1 MGEDWGGSKMKYTEL
16 EITKIEDGISS
27 EIVIAFLAEI
37 GYDSFSEIDSGLKAY
52 IVSNKFDESL
62 LKEII
67 SKISFEYLFS
77 EIKDQNWNAVWES
90 NFEAVVIADRCIVR
104 APFHKADKKYE
115 MDIIIEPRMSFGTAH
130 HETTEMMI
138 EWTLETDLKNKT
150 VLDMGCGT
158 GILAIIASKK
168 GASEVVA
175 IDNDEWAYNNSLENI
190 QRNNTTDIDVYQG
203 DASLLGNKKYDII
216 FANINRNILLKDL
229 PAYVNCLNQNGMIFL
244 SGFYEI
250 DIEVIEE
257 LANKLQLKIASIKL
271 KNGWASVC
279 FFND

>member
-1 MGEDWGGSKMKYTEL
+1 LGEGWGGSKMKYNEL

-52 IVSNKFDESL
+52 IVSENFNENL
-62 LKEII
+62 LKGII
-67 SKISFEYLFS
+67 SKISFEYSFS

-158 GILAIIASKK
+158 GVLAIIASKK

-190 QRNNTTDIDVYQG
+190 KRNNTTDIDVYQG